1 MLIQDQF
8 GIIQNC
14 LMSPIPQTSF
24 LVRTFFSVSNS
35 KLALLTKSHYHAFL
49 LEIIYNLLLTF
60 QSIFL
65 DRSFSFLYYFHFLL
79 FLYCFFSPCFFFSIM
94 MPFRGDYVALRR
106 NPLWKDTL
114 KRNRLHRMDKSVIYA
129 DIINKINRTN
139 GKVQEIVIWSELFIH
154 LVQGGSYCYPT
165 YFYCGNC
172 YLFVV

>member
-1 MLIQDQF
+1 M
-8 GIIQNC
+8 
-14 LMSPIPQTSF
+14 SF
-24 LVRTFFSVSNS
+24 LKKDYIHST
-35 KLALLTKSHYHAFL
+35 
-49 LEIIYNLLLTF
+49 YNLLLTF
-60 QSIFL
+60 QTIFL
-65 DRSFSFLYYFHFLL
+65 VGYFSFSYYFHFI
-79 FLYCFFSPCFFFSIM
+79 YYYYIFFSLFSFSIM

-165 YFYCGNC
+165 SWTSLQSKFTYFCTC
-172 YLFVV
+172 